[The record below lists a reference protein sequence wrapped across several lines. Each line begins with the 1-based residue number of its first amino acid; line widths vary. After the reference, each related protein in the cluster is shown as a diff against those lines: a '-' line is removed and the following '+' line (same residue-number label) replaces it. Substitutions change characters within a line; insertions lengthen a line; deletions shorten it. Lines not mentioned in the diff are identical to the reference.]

1 MDFFKAQDQ
10 ARKKTGRLVL
20 LFGAAVVTLVV
31 LTNAL
36 VAVVVMLTTQTSVTL
51 YEGIGT
57 TLATIPAHIWLS
69 VTVGVVAT
77 IAIACGFKYLRLRDG
92 GKAIAEA
99 LGGSPIPG
107 TTRDRKQ
114 RRLLNVV
121 EEMAIASGLPVPPV
135 YLIPE
140 QSINAFAAGFGP
152 DDAVLGFNQGTLDQ
166 LNREE
171 LQGVVAHE
179 FSHLLNG
186 DTRINLRLIAL
197 LHGILFLGLVGRI
210 LLRGSSRRGGG
221 RSSGSSN
228 GGGAILALGGGLML
242 IGYGGTFFGNLIK
255 AAVSRQREYLADSSA
270 VQFTRNPPGI
280 ANALKKIGGLPAGAL
295 MTHPQAAEASHMLF
309 GQGVTHFLGGIMA
322 THPPLPDRIRAL
334 EPGWDGAFTAPGKNG
349 TQSKAAAVQ
358 RPDGYRNLAEPPAS
372 AGANAED
379 ALEIVSSMAAAADAE
394 FDVVERAV
402 AATPELIGNPD
413 DDAQLAAQAVL
424 ATTATALREAA
435 RDPVDARAMVFAML
449 IASDPGV
456 RETQR
461 TLVEQA
467 FSPALARR
475 TVRIERLLRDED
487 HLHRLSLAQAAV
499 PALKEGSRQQ
509 FLTLMETAISL
520 IKADSRVELFEW
532 VLYRVLIKELRPHF
546 ESPRRPRARYD
557 RVEQVRKPC
566 IELLSALA
574 SCGNRLPGAQKLAF
588 NAGMALLPFSGAMV
602 ISPDPG
608 YSRLSEAIG
617 ELRSLSPLAKPK
629 LLKACATVALSD
641 ELVTVDEGALLQGV
655 STLLDCPLPPAIYR
669 ALNVRPADDLHSA

>member
-10 ARKKTGRLVL
+10 ARKKTGRLVA

-31 LTNAL
+31 LTNGL
-36 VAVVVMLTTQTSVTL
+36 VAIVVMLTTQTSATM
-51 YEGIGT
+51 YQGIGN
-57 TLATIPAHIWLS
+57 TLANIPVHLWLS
-69 VTVGVVAT
+69 VTGGVIGT

-99 LGGSPIPG
+99 LGGSPIRG

-140 QSINAFAAGFGP
+140 PSINAFAAGFGP

-295 MTHPQAAEASHMLF
+295 MAHPQAAEASHMLF

-322 THPPLPDRIRAL
+322 THPPLPERIRAL
-334 EPGWDGAFTAPGKNG
+334 EPDWDGQFTTPRGH
-349 TQSKAAAVQ
+349 SAATGDAA
-358 RPDGYRNLAEPPAS
+358 RPSQASDRGLAEFAS
-372 AGANAED
+372 SETDD
-379 ALEIVSSMAAAADAE
+379 ALEIVSSMAAADAE

-424 ATTATALREAA
+424 ATTVTALREAA
-435 RDPVDARAMVFAML
+435 RDPVDARALLFAML
-449 IASDPGV
+449 IASDPAV
-456 RETQR
+456 RRTQN
-461 TLVEQA
+461 TLIEQA
-467 FSPALARR
+467 FSPAMAQRTARM
-475 TVRIERLLRDED
+475 ERMLRDED

-499 PALKEGSRQQ
+499 PALKDGSRQQ
-509 FLTLMETAISL
+509 FLTLMETAIAL

-532 VLYRVLIKELRPHF
+532 VLYRVLIKELRPNF
-546 ESPRRPRARYD
+546 ESPRRPRTRYD

-574 SCGNRLPGAQKLAF
+574 GCGNRLPGAQKLAF
-588 NAGMALLPFSGAMV
+588 NAGMALLPFSGAMIV
-602 ISPDPG
+602 SPDPG

-617 ELRSLSPLAKPK
+617 QLRSLSPLAKPK

-669 ALNVRPADDLHSA
+669 ALNVRAADDLNSA

>member
-1 MDFFKAQDQ
+1 VDFFKAQDQ

-20 LFGAAVVTLVV
+20 LFGAAVVTLVL

-51 YEGIGT
+51 YEGIGS
-57 TLATIPAHIWLS
+57 TLATIPIHVWLS

-107 TTRDRKQ
+107 TTGDRKQ

-309 GQGVTHFLGGIMA
+309 GQGVTHFLGSIMA

-334 EPGWDGAFTAPGKNG
+334 EPGWDGAFTAPG
-349 TQSKAAAVQ
+349 TDRTRSEPPEPRRA
-358 RPDGYRNLAEPPAS
+358 DGYRNLADPASS
-372 AGANAED
+372 AGAADD

-424 ATTATALREAA
+424 ATTATALRQAA

-449 IASDPGV
+449 LASDPGV

-461 TLVEQA
+461 ALVEQA

-475 TVRIERLLRDED
+475 TARIERLLRDED

-574 SCGNRLPGAQKLAF
+574 SVGNRMPGAQKLAF

-617 ELRSLSPLAKPK
+617 QLRSLSPLAKPK

-669 ALNVRPADDLHSA
+669 ALNVRAADDLNSA